1 MVDNTGTEN
10 TGDGDTFDKWDDVP
24 LHKKLLR
31 GIYGY
36 GFEHPSPIQKKAII
50 PMINRRDIIA
60 QAQSGTGKTG
70 AYAIS
75 CLQIIDSS
83 IVETQAII
91 LAPTRELAR
100 QVESVITSFSVQLHT
115 KVKLLVG
122 GTSVRDDI
130 RDLQENIPHIIVGT
144 PGRVY
149 DMLRSDAINSIN
161 IKLLVLD
168 EADEILSSGFK
179 EQIYNIFQYL
189 NDKTQIGLFS
199 ATMPTDLEALTTKF
213 MKDPIK
219 ILVKKEQVTLDGI
232 KQYYVGVE
240 TDDDKFAILKD
251 IFSVVSMSQC
261 IIYCNSIRR
270 TDILY
275 EMMTNDGRPVIR
287 IHSGMSECD
296 RKESFNDFKAGKA
309 RVLIAT
315 DLFARGIDI
324 QQVSYVINFDIPK
337 NIHTYIHR
345 IGRSGRWGRKGVGI
359 NLLCRRDQSRLK
371 EIETYYSTN
380 IEEMPMNFSENT

>member
-1 MVDNTGTEN
+1 MTEN
-10 TGDGDTFDKWDDVP
+10 METDTSGGDIFDKWDE
-24 LHKKLLR
+24 LELNKNLLR

-70 AYAIS
+70 AYSIS

-83 IVETQAII
+83 IRETQAII

-100 QVESVITSFSVQLHT
+100 QVQSVISSFAVKLNTQI
-115 KVKLLVG
+115 KLLVG

-130 RDLQENIPHIIVGT
+130 SELRDNVPHVIVGT

-149 DMLRSDAINSIN
+149 DMLRSDAIDYRN

-189 NDKTQIGLFS
+189 NKTTQIGLFS
-199 ATMPTDLEALTTKF
+199 ATLPPELETLTSK
-213 MKDPIK
+213 MLRDPIT

-240 TDDDKFAILKD
+240 SDDDKSAMIQD
-251 IFSVVSMSQC
+251 IFSVISMSQC
-261 IIYCNSIRR
+261 IIYCNSINRV
-270 TDILY
+270 DSLFS
-275 EMMTNDGRPVIR
+275 EMNENGHPVIK
-287 IHSGMSECD
+287 IHSDMTED
-296 RKESFNDFKAGKA
+296 ERKESFNDFKAGKA

-337 NIHTYIHR
+337 NVHTYIHR

-371 EIETYYSTN
+371 EIETYYST
-380 IEEMPMNFSENT
+380 IIDEMPMDFADNIS

>member
-1 MVDNTGTEN
+1 MTDKTGTEN
-10 TGDGDTFDKWDDVP
+10 TGKDSFEKWDDVE
-24 LHKKLLR
+24 LNKKLLR

-36 GFEHPSPIQKKAII
+36 GFEHPSPIQQKAII

-70 AYAIS
+70 AYSIS
-75 CLQIIDSS
+75 CLQIIDSTIS
-83 IVETQAII
+83 ETQAII

-100 QVESVITSFSVQLHT
+100 QVEGVIASFSVQLHT
-115 KVKLLVG
+115 KIKLLVG
-122 GTSVRDDI
+122 GTNVRDDI
-130 RDLQENIPHIIVGT
+130 SDLRENVPHVIVGT
-144 PGRVY
+144 PGRVF
-149 DMLRSDAINSIN
+149 DMLRSNAIDCKN

-179 EQIYNIFQYL
+179 EQIYDIFQYL
-189 NDKTQIGLFS
+189 NENTQIGLFS
-199 ATMPTDLEALTTKF
+199 ATVPTDLEQLTTKF
-213 MKDPIK
+213 MRDPVK
-219 ILVKKEQVTLDGI
+219 ILVKKEQVTLEGI

-251 IFSVVSMSQC
+251 IFSVISMSQC

-270 TDILY
+270 TDLLFDA
-275 EMMTNDGRPVIR
+275 MLKDGHPVIH
-287 IHSGMSECD
+287 IHSGMAECE

-371 EIETYYSTN
+371 EIETYYGTL
-380 IEEMPMNFSENT
+380 IDEMPMNFSENT

>member
-1 MVDNTGTEN
+1 MTDNSNIINMEG
-10 TGDGDTFDKWDDVP
+10 GDTFEKWDDVS
-24 LHKKLLR
+24 LNRKLLR

-70 AYAIS
+70 AYSIS
-75 CLQIIDSS
+75 CLQIIDST
-83 IVETQAII
+83 IDETQAII

-100 QVESVITSFSVQLHT
+100 QVESVISSFSVQLKT

-122 GTSVRDDI
+122 GTSVREDI
-130 RDLQENIPHIIVGT
+130 NDLRDNIPHVIVGT

-149 DMLRSDAINSIN
+149 DMLRSEAIGCNN

-179 EQIYNIFQYL
+179 EQIYNIFQFL

-199 ATMPTDLEALTTKF
+199 ATMPPDLESLTTKF
-213 MKDPIK
+213 MRDPIK
-219 ILVKKEQVTLDGI
+219 ILVKKELVTLDGI

-251 IFSVVSMSQC
+251 IFSVISMSQC

-275 EMMTNDGRPVIR
+275 QAMTEDGHPVIR
-287 IHSGMSECD
+287 IHSGMSED
-296 RKESFNDFKAGKA
+296 ERKETFNDFKAGKA

-337 NIHTYIHR
+337 NVHTYIHR

-371 EIETYYSTN
+371 DIESYYSTI
-380 IEEMPMNFSENT
+380 IEEMPMNFADNT

>member
-1 MVDNTGTEN
+1 MTAENLGGDNN
-10 TGDGDTFDKWDDVP
+10 SFDKWDEID
-24 LHKKLLR
+24 LNKNLLR

-70 AYAIS
+70 AYSIS
-75 CLQIIDSS
+75 CLQIIDSN
-83 IVETQAII
+83 VDETQAII

-100 QVESVITSFSVQLHT
+100 QVETVISSFSVKLNT
-115 KVKLLVG
+115 RIKLLVG
-122 GTSVRDDI
+122 GTSVHNDI
-130 RDLQENIPHIIVGT
+130 SELRENIPHIIVGT

-149 DMLRSDAINSIN
+149 DMLRSDAIDYRN

-199 ATMPTDLEALTTKF
+199 ATLPVELETLTRK
-213 MKDPIK
+213 MLRDPIK
-219 ILVKKEQVTLDGI
+219 ILVKKEQVTLEGI
-232 KQYYVGVE
+232 KQYYVGIE
-240 TDDDKFAILKD
+240 TDEDKFAMLQD
-251 IFSVVSMSQC
+251 IFSVISMSQC
-261 IIYCNSIRR
+261 IIYCNSITR
-270 TDILY
+270 TEKLF
-275 EMMTNDGRPVIR
+275 NDMNDNGHPVIR
-287 IHSGMSECD
+287 IHSGMSESE
-296 RKESFNDFKAGKA
+296 RKESFNDFKTGKA

-337 NIHTYIHR
+337 NVHTYIHR

-371 EIETYYSTN
+371 DIETYYSTL
-380 IEEMPMNFSENT
+380 IEEMPMNFADNV

>member
-1 MVDNTGTEN
+1 MTEN
-10 TGDGDTFDKWDDVP
+10 AESDNLGGDTFNKWDEIE
-24 LHKKLLR
+24 LKQNLLR

-70 AYAIS
+70 AYTIS
-75 CLQIIDSS
+75 CLQIIDST
-83 IVETQAII
+83 IRETQAII

-100 QVESVITSFSVQLHT
+100 QVESVISSFSVKLNTQI
-115 KVKLLVG
+115 KLLVG
-122 GTSVRDDI
+122 GTPVHTDI
-130 RDLQENIPHIIVGT
+130 SDLRENIPHIIVGT
-144 PGRVY
+144 PGRVF
-149 DMLRSDAINSIN
+149 DMLRSDAIDYRF

-199 ATMPTDLEALTTKF
+199 ATLPAELETLTTK
-213 MKDPIK
+213 MLRDPIK
-219 ILVKKEQVTLDGI
+219 ILVKKEQVTLEGI
-232 KQYYVGVE
+232 KQYYVGIDSDE
-240 TDDDKFAILKD
+240 DKFAMLQD
-251 IFSVVSMSQC
+251 IFSVISMSQC
-261 IIYCNSIRR
+261 IIYCNSIPR
-270 TDILY
+270 TEKLY
-275 EMMTNDGRPVIR
+275 NDMNDNGHPVIR
-287 IHSGMSECD
+287 IHSGMSEIE
-296 RKESFNDFKAGKA
+296 RKESFNDFKGGKA

-337 NIHTYIHR
+337 NVHTYIHR

-371 EIETYYSTN
+371 EIETYYSTI
-380 IEEMPMNFSENT
+380 IEEMPMNFSDNI